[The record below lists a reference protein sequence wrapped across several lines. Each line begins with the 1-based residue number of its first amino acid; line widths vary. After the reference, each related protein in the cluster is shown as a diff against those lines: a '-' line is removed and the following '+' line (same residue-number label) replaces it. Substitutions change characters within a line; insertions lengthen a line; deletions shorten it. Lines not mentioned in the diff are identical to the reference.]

1 VLAVA
6 SDREPREHVGRNR
19 ARWDVEAKDYVAA
32 GERSWAREEPTWGVW
47 KVPESQLG
55 VLPANLADKDAIEL
69 GCGTAY
75 VSAWLARRGARV
87 VGIDASMAQLST
99 ARRLQRQHGLVF
111 PLLHADAELV
121 PCRDA
126 AFDLAISEY
135 GACLWA
141 DPDRWL
147 PEAARILRPGGELI
161 FLVNS
166 SLLTLCMPAE
176 DGVAATDR
184 LLRPAFG
191 MFRIEWPG
199 DPGVE
204 FHLSH
209 GDWIRRLRRSRFEI
223 EDLIEVRPP
232 ESSTTRYPYVT
243 LEWSRQ
249 WPAEEVWR
257 ARRR

>member
-1 VLAVA
+1 MLAVA

-19 ARWDVEAKDYVAA
+19 ARWDVEAKDYIAG
-32 GERSWAREEPTWGVW
+32 GERSWAREEPAWGIW
-47 KVPESQLG
+47 RVPESQLG
-55 VLPANLADKDAIEL
+55 VLPADLADKDAIEL

-75 VSAWLARRGARV
+75 VSAWLVRRGARV
-87 VGIDASMAQLST
+87 VGIDTSMAQLST
-99 ARRLQRQHGLVF
+99 ARRLQRQHG
-111 PLLHADAELV
+111 
-121 PCRDA
+121 
-126 AFDLAISEY
+126 
-135 GACLWA
+135 
-141 DPDRWL
+141 
-147 PEAARILRPGGELI
+147 
-161 FLVNS
+161 LVNS

-209 GDWIRRLRRSRFEI
+209 GDWMRRLRGSGFAI

-232 ESSTTRYPYVT
+232 ESATTRYPYVT

-249 WPAEEVWR
+249 WPAEEIWR

>member
-1 VLAVA
+1 VVG
-6 SDREPREHVGRNR
+6 DRVPREYVQRNR
-19 ARWDVEAKDYVAA
+19 ARWDVEAKDYAAA
-32 GERSWAREEPTWGVW
+32 GERAWARQEPAWGVW
-47 KVPESQLG
+47 RVTESTLR
-55 VLPANLADKDAIEL
+55 VLPDDLAGKDVIEL

-75 VSAWLARRGARV
+75 VSAWLARRGAHV
-87 VGIDASMAQLST
+87 VGIDASSAQLTT
-99 ARRLQRQHGLVF
+99 ARRLQRQHRLEF
-111 PLLHADAELV
+111 PLIQADAELV

-147 PEAARILRPGGELI
+147 PEAARLLRPGGELI

-166 SLLTLCMPAE
+166 SLHTLCVPVEDDVPAS
-176 DGVAATDR
+176 AR

-191 MFRIEWPG
+191 MYRIEWPG

-204 FHLSH
+204 FHLTH
-209 GDWIRRLRRSRFEI
+209 GDWIRRLRRSGFEI

-232 ESSTTRYPYVT
+232 ESATTSYTYVT
-243 LEWSRQ
+243 LDWARQ
-249 WPAEEVWR
+249 WPAEEIWR

>member
-1 VLAVA
+1 VPAVTA
-6 SDREPREHVGRNR
+6 DREPREHVRRNR
-19 ARWDVEAKDYVAA
+19 ARWDVEAKSYVAA
-32 GERSWAREEPTWGVW
+32 AEQGWAREEPVWGIWHVA
-47 KVPESQLG
+47 ESQLN
-55 VLPANLADKDAIEL
+55 VIPANVRGKHAIEL

-75 VSAWLARRGARV
+75 VSSWLARRGAQV
-87 VGIDASMAQLST
+87 VGIDASMSQLAT
-99 ARRLQRQHGLVF
+99 ARRLQKEHGLTF
-111 PLLHADAELV
+111 PLIHGDAEAV

-141 DPDRWL
+141 DPDRWI

-166 SLLTLCMPAE
+166 TLFTLCVPAE
-176 DGVAATDR
+176 DDLPVADR
-184 LLRPAFG
+184 LLRPEFG

-204 FHLSH
+204 FHMSH
-209 GDWIRRLRRSRFEI
+209 GDWIRRLRASGFEI
-223 EDLIEVRPP
+223 EDLTEVRPP
-232 ESSTTRYPYVT
+232 ETATTSYLYAT
-243 LEWSRQ
+243 LEWSRR
-249 WPAEEVWR
+249 WPAEEIWR

>member
-1 VLAVA
+1 MAH
-6 SDREPREHVGRNR
+6 DREPLEHVQRNR
-19 ARWDVEAKDYVAA
+19 ARWDVEAKDYAA
-32 GERSWAREEPTWGVW
+32 SGERAWAREEPAWGVW
-47 KVPESQLG
+47 RVAESQLH
-55 VLPANLADKDAIEL
+55 VLPTDLAGKHAIEL

-75 VSAWLARRGARV
+75 VSSWLARRGAHV
-87 VGIDASMAQLST
+87 VGIDASMAQLTT
-99 ARRLQRQHGLVF
+99 ARRLQRQHGLEF

-166 SLLTLCMPAE
+166 SLLTLCVPAE
-176 DGVAATDR
+176 EGVAANDR
-184 LLRPAFG
+184 LMRPELGNF
-191 MFRIEWPG
+191 MIEGPG
-199 DPGVE
+199 DSGVE

-209 GDWIRRLRRSRFEI
+209 GDWIRRLRGCGFEL
-223 EDLIEVRPP
+223 EALTEVRPP
-232 ESSTTRYPYVT
+232 ESATTRYPYVT

>member
-1 VLAVA
+1 MAD
-6 SDREPREHVGRNR
+6 DREPLEHVHRNR
-19 ARWDVEAKDYVAA
+19 ARWDVEATNYVTG
-32 GERSWAREEPTWGVW
+32 GERSWAREEPAWGVW
-47 KVPESQLG
+47 RVAESQLH
-55 VLPANLADKDAIEL
+55 VLPENLAGKSAIEL

-75 VSAWLARRGARV
+75 VSSWLARRGARV
-87 VGIDASMAQLST
+87 VGIDVSMAQLAT
-99 ARRLQRQHGLVF
+99 ARRLQRRHGFEF
-111 PLLHADAELV
+111 PLIHGDAEAV
-121 PCRDA
+121 PCRDGG
-126 AFDLAISEY
+126 FDLAISEY

-141 DPDRWL
+141 NPDRWL
-147 PEAARILRPGGELI
+147 PEAARLLRRGGELI

-166 SLLTLCMPAE
+166 SLHTLCVPAE
-176 DGVAATDR
+176 DEVPATDR

-191 MFRIEWPG
+191 MFRVEWPN

-209 GDWIRRLRRSRFEI
+209 GDWIRRLRASGFEI

-232 ESSTTRYPYVT
+232 ETATTSYAYVS

-249 WPAEEVWR
+249 WPAEEIWR

>member
-19 ARWDVEAKDYVAA
+19 ARWDVEAKDYVAG
-32 GERSWAREEPTWGVW
+32 GERSWAREEPAWGVW
-47 KVPESQLG
+47 RVPESQLG
-55 VLPANLADKDAIEL
+55 VLPADLFDKDVVEL

-99 ARRLQRQHGLVF
+99 ARRLQRQHGLEF
-111 PLLHADAELV
+111 PLIHADAELV

-209 GDWIRRLRRSRFEI
+209 GDWIRRLRGADSRSR
-223 EDLIEVRPP
+223 
-232 ESSTTRYPYVT
+232 T
-243 LEWSRQ
+243 
-249 WPAEEVWR
+249 
-257 ARRR
+257 

>member
-1 VLAVA
+1 VPAVTA
-6 SDREPREHVGRNR
+6 DREPREHVRRNR
-19 ARWDVEAKDYVAA
+19 ARWDVEAKSYVAA
-32 GERSWAREEPTWGVW
+32 AERGWAREEPVWGIWHVA
-47 KVPESQLG
+47 ESQLN
-55 VLPANLADKDAIEL
+55 VIPANVHGKHAIEL

-75 VSAWLARRGARV
+75 VSSWLARRGAQV
-87 VGIDASMAQLST
+87 VGIDASMSQLAT
-99 ARRLQRQHGLVF
+99 ARRLQKEHGLTF
-111 PLLHADAELV
+111 PLIHGDAEAV

-141 DPDRWL
+141 DPDRWI

-166 SLLTLCMPAE
+166 TLFTLCVPAE
-176 DGVAATDR
+176 DDLPVADR
-184 LLRPAFG
+184 LLRPEFG

-209 GDWIRRLRRSRFEI
+209 GDWIRRLRASGFEI
-223 EDLIEVRPP
+223 EDLTEVRPP
-232 ESSTTRYPYVT
+232 ETATTSYLYAT
-243 LEWSRQ
+243 LEWSRR
-249 WPAEEVWR
+249 WPAEEIWR